1 MLKKISLSLSL
12 FTLFTYASELEYGKG
27 TFGMEG
33 GFLGLSSRIDC
44 DISTFTLKTEH
55 SNIGKFYYGYNLTWL
70 DSDTLRQAQKSY
82 NSLAKGANGYLWNF
96 TNYTK
101 NKTAT
106 IPELKYRVKG
116 LDANLRLGYDILH
129 KDSKNYLGIGLLL
142 GISAP
147 VIDADKGNSVAPD
160 LGFMYNN
167 AGYLLDAKRLF
178 SKSKTE
184 FTTYK
189 IGPTAS
195 FQTELVKDK
204 VFLYGTASYAYQS
217 ADIDNSFAH
226 LSLNAD
232 GTFQSYDIGLK
243 FVPFHKK
250 IKTKHFTLNPN
261 LFITTGYRYSKWE
274 VKDVAFDISG
284 NKISSKILSPLKKKF
299 KMDSSTAY
307 VGLGYSF

>member
-1 MLKKISLSLSL
+1 MIKKITLSLAL
-12 FTLFTYASELEYGKG
+12 LTLFSNASEVEFGKG

-44 DISTFTLKTEH
+44 DISTYTLKTEH

-82 NSLAKGANGYLWNF
+82 NSLAKDANGFLWNF
-96 TNYTK
+96 TQSK
-101 NKTAT
+101 SAT

-116 LDANLRLGYDILH
+116 LDANLRIGYDILH
-129 KDSKNYLGIGLLL
+129 KDSKNYLGIGVLL

-167 AGYLLDAKRLF
+167 MGYLLDAKKLF
-178 SKSKTE
+178 GKSKTD
-184 FTTYK
+184 FTTFK
-189 IGPTAS
+189 IGPTVS
-195 FQTELVKDK
+195 FQKELAKDK
-204 VFLYGTASYAYQS
+204 LFLYGTANYAYQN

-226 LSLNAD
+226 MSLSAD

-243 FVPFHKK
+243 FVPFNKK
-250 IKTKHFTLNPN
+250 IKTRLFTLNPN
-261 LFITTGYRYSKWE
+261 LYITAGYNYSRWE

-284 NKISSKILSPLKKKF
+284 NKISSKILSPLKSKF
-299 KMDSSTAY
+299 IMDSSTAY